1 LGTKIK
7 CLPVYI
13 VIDTSY
19 SMTPYEDVLNQTI
32 ETLYDTL
39 ITSPRIADFAHISI
53 LSYNTE
59 AEVVLQMTDLQT
71 MDLLPL
77 LSCGGVT
84 DFVKALRLLR
94 QRIEEDVTQL
104 SNAGREVLRP
114 VAFLLTDGQPTDDQ
128 GHPSDNWK
136 GEYEALVD
144 KLYRRHPNVVP
155 FGYGTATADM
165 LLGISTIPGAAFLA
179 KDGGTA
185 EALRRIIPA
194 LLNTL
199 VASARDNELRLP
211 TEVDGFIRVSPEI
224 VE

>member
-1 LGTKIK
+1 MKIK

-19 SMTPYEDVLNQTI
+19 SMSPYEDVLNQTI

-71 MDLLPL
+71 MDVLPQL
-77 LSCGGVT
+77 GCGGVT

-94 QRIEEDVTQL
+94 QRIEEDVTLL

-199 VASARDNELRLP
+199 VASAHDNELRLP

>member
-1 LGTKIK
+1 LRTKVN

-19 SMTPYEDVLNQTI
+19 SMSPYEDVLNQTI

-71 MDLLPL
+71 MDVLPQL
-77 LSCGGVT
+77 GCGGVT

-94 QRIEEDVTQL
+94 QRIEEDVTLL
-104 SNAGREVLRP
+104 SNAGRDVLRP
-114 VAFLLTDGQPTDDQ
+114 VAFLLTDGQPTDDK

-136 GEYEALVD
+136 GEYDALVN
-144 KLYRRHPNVVP
+144 KSYARHPHVVP

-165 LLGISTIPGAAFLA
+165 LIGISTIPGAAFLA